1 MKTAYQLWKED
12 QAKRQKQATQDAAQ
26 GKVNFKEASKAS
38 RVQYSLPGYQ
48 GDSKEKSYNWETDQL
63 KSYKAN
69 RKGVRSYNDKFDNMT
84 KRMGMSPGQ
93 ADDYRRSLDFSED
106 SKQEY
111 KLNKD
116 GSPNQAQ
123 NIRAGQGAHLQSD
136 IIDGIFK
143 NMYANQAQSI
153 SNNQRKQVQKAKD
166 TLELTKKTSKE
177 RDGLLGVLD
186 KTLGRA
192 GDAAHR
198 ALFGNDFVNTENEN
212 YQKLAVDKLNKNTK
226 DKNALKALQM
236 LNTTAR
242 APKTKTE
249 KAADFIG
256 TAAGELAPYTVGGAY
271 GAADAILGKAGL
283 NSIKSPIVK
292 DLIRGIG
299 AGTIAGTEKAVS
311 RGAAS
316 GEKLTPK
323 EYAKHIGLEAA
334 LAGGGDAALGSVLR
348 NLNLKGQL
356 KTLLK
361 DTGTKSFNEQEFKQ
375 ALEKTFAPK
384 GNVSNVVADT
394 IAPKG
399 NPQQVLDQFLSKTP
413 KIPNVKTTP
422 QKALDDI
429 ALTDTPKVETPDVLK
444 DPVPEPPNWLNFGQ
458 SSKYAPK
465 ARTDLSPVEQSLD
478 PLNRPQAYWKD
489 RYEGFVQEMGKQGY
503 NPNNLSKEAID
514 GLWTQYAKYD
524 EPVSLDNAVELAYGN
539 GPQSKLFTDPG
550 FDPTKRLEELFA
562 PKPTI
567 KEALKADPR
576 ITEALQKL
584 SDLAPGHT
592 KYKLNGN
599 YGESTVDDAALNLLG
614 DKAQGKPLSQA
625 IEQLNSKYN
634 ELAKG
639 KGKDEVEALQQAYKV
654 EQDAIYQEFANQPL
668 NKSQQL
674 GNPNPV
680 AKLQELLS
688 NTKSAEQAVA
698 TTAAPK
704 KSLLSMKDLF
714 GHLEAP
720 KKETNPNP
728 EPIAEITS
736 KPVVMKSF
744 KPSKDVNTM
753 SRDELQ
759 KVYEQLNEQKKTY
772 SKGKKTSQSVQAIQE
787 DIDQVKKLLLKMDL
801 QLFGEAATIPPELL
815 PDTRSQIG
823 TKTVKQPGNIKAAV
837 DKGYIKTVDNLHRL
851 NQFDRQVEQVLGK
864 KLDAAESTHTLG
876 LNSRGSDMIS
886 KQILTENMVD
896 KTGEVVGK
904 SLKEIT
910 MKVPKGKLKDFEDY
924 LINRHAI
931 TRMERGEKVFPNE
944 MEMTP
949 DKSRA
954 IIKNYDAAH
963 PEFKEIAKEYYEYN
977 KQLGQKW
984 LVDMGVLSK
993 DEWEGYLKANPNYV
1007 PNNRIFSDI
1016 ERPLFYGA
1024 KKGFGNQSNPMKK
1037 AVGSQRK
1044 IVSPIESTIEHTA
1057 QYIKTAKRNEV
1068 MQTLI
1073 NNIKQNPDAF
1083 KEWAEIVPTEKGAGT
1098 VLDSISNKL
1107 QNEGIDAVLDE
1118 FNKAFDQKPDLTKG
1132 NIVRG
1137 LIEGNQFM

>member
-192 GDAAHR
+192 GDATHR

-271 GAADAILGKAGL
+271 GAADAVLGKVGL

-311 RGAAS
+311 RGVAS

-323 EYAKHIGLEAA
+323 EYAKRIGLEAA

-356 KTLLK
+356 NTLLK

-375 ALEKTFAPK
+375 ALEKAFAPK

-399 NPQQVLDQFLSKTP
+399 NPQQVLDQLLSETPNISGPQAKTP
-413 KIPNVKTTP
+413 SMNDFISKDIPNV
-422 QKALDDI
+422 DI
-429 ALTDTPKVETPDVLK
+429 PNVLNE
-444 DPVPEPPNWLNFGQ
+444 VA
-458 SSKYAPK
+458 APK
-465 ARTDLSPVEQSLD
+465 TAYLSDLIKGDITPESIAKAYNEKQWYHGTGTNNLTKENLD
-478 PLNRPQAYWKD
+478 PLAGNHEGLFGNGVYMTDNPDIANGYAKSRGKKTSAPTIYDAKVNMNRVLDLEKPIPDDAKQAVDKFTSSLDYQ
-489 RYEGFVQEMGKQGY
+489 YNHEFGEEGHFSKIANEMASKGATTEEIIQKLRSEVTDFSHEAGISTNEFVENFQDLAINLKSQGY
-503 NPNNLSKEAID
+503 DGITHTGGGRTGNNPHRVLIALDPNDLYAQTGRTNQIHDFNPND
-514 GLWTQYAKYD
+514 
-524 EPVSLDNAVELAYGN
+524 PVALLNQIREGKWNNIKGNPNTSSLDEMLNFLKDNKAKKESPKGN
-539 GPQSKLFTDPG
+539 ITLPNGT
-550 FDPTKRLEELFA
+550 
-562 PKPTI
+562 TI
-567 KEALKADPR
+567 K
-576 ITEALQKL
+576 
-584 SDLAPGHT
+584 APNLDT
-592 KYKLNGN
+592 
-599 YGESTVDDAALNLLG
+599 TV
-614 DKAQGKPLSQA
+614 K
-625 IEQLNSKYN
+625 
-634 ELAKG
+634 
-639 KGKDEVEALQQAYKV
+639 
-654 EQDAIYQEFANQPL
+654 
-668 NKSQQL
+668 
-674 GNPNPV
+674 PNPV

-688 NTKSAEQAVA
+688 NTKGPKEAAA
-698 TTAAPK
+698 TTEPK
-704 KSLLSMKDLF
+704 KMLLSMKDVF
-714 GHLEAP
+714 GNLEAP
-720 KKETNPNP
+720 KKETVITTPKP
-728 EPIAEITS
+728 AAETVN
-736 KPVVMKSF
+736 KPVVLKSF
-744 KPSKDVNTM
+744 NPSKDINTM

-772 SKGKKTSQSVQAIQE
+772 SKGKKTRQSVQAIQE

-815 PDTRSQIG
+815 PDTRSHIG

-931 TRMERGEKVFPNE
+931 TRMERGEKVFPE
-944 MEMTP
+944 
-949 DKSRA
+949 
-954 IIKNYDAAH
+954 
-963 PEFKEIAKEYYEYN
+963 
-977 KQLGQKW
+977 
-984 LVDMGVLSK
+984 
-993 DEWEGYLKANPNYV
+993 
-1007 PNNRIFSDI
+1007 
-1016 ERPLFYGA
+1016 
-1024 KKGFGNQSNPMKK
+1024 
-1037 AVGSQRK
+1037 
-1044 IVSPIESTIEHTA
+1044 
-1057 QYIKTAKRNEV
+1057 
-1068 MQTLI
+1068 
-1073 NNIKQNPDAF
+1073 
-1083 KEWAEIVPTEKGAGT
+1083 
-1098 VLDSISNKL
+1098 
-1107 QNEGIDAVLDE
+1107 
-1118 FNKAFDQKPDLTKG
+1118 
-1132 NIVRG
+1132 
-1137 LIEGNQFM
+1137 